1 MADDTTPQE
10 IPDEVAV
17 PIGTRGIGT
26 DEWVEQHEARLAA
39 PTTFGGKLAK
49 AWTTLPAWVRWGI
62 PVAIAILLPFASSNE
77 YVLRIGINL
86 GLFLLLAFGLNLV
99 VGYANL
105 LDLGFV
111 AFYGFGAYAYAM
123 LSSDQFGVHL
133 PAIVSIPLVV
143 LFTAAFGF
151 VLGLPSRRLSG
162 DYLAIAT
169 LFFGQMFVTLMVSSD
184 AVQFPWMSE
193 PLDLTGGANGITG
206 VDQMSFIGFTFDSN
220 LSYYFLVLALVCL
233 ATLATKRIHLSR
245 QGLAWRSLGEDSLAA
260 QHMTVPIARLKLMSI
275 TVGSA
280 VAGLAGCILASLQ
293 QGVFPTMFDL
303 PLLITI
309 YAALI
314 LGGLGS
320 IPGILIG
327 SAIMIILPEVL
338 RFPELSNAIFLIVL
352 VIGIVSILRRWQR
365 ILFWVV
371 ATLAVFG
378 VMNALFLGL
387 GIPYLTTAQW
397 AKGPLASVLGA
408 LVFMPEN
415 RVLWGN
421 IAFVLL
427 VVLIAW
433 MTLMS
438 TRARLIA
445 LPFVT
450 WLAVFTWEVR
460 LMLESSV
467 TRQLLVGALLIVLMA
482 ARPQGIL
489 GKPRVEVL

>member
-1 MADDTTPQE
+1 MADDTTPEE
-10 IPDEVAV
+10 IPDELAV
-17 PIGTRGIGT
+17 PVGTRGIGT

-39 PTTFGGKLAK
+39 PTTLGGKLAR
-49 AWTTLPAWVRWGI
+49 AWLTLPGWVRWGI
-62 PVAIAILLPFASSNE
+62 PALLALLLPFAGSND
-77 YVLRIGINL
+77 YILRIGINL

-99 VGYANL
+99 TGYANL

-123 LSSDQFGVHL
+123 LSSEQFGVHL
-133 PAIVSIPLVV
+133 PSVVAIPLVV
-143 LFTAAFGF
+143 LLTAAFGF

-169 LFFGQMFVTLMVSSD
+169 LFFGQMFVALVVSSD

-193 PLDLTGGANGITG
+193 PVDLTGGANGING
-206 VDQMSFIGFTFDSN
+206 VDQISLLGFTFDSN

-260 QHMTVPIARLKLMSI
+260 QHMTVPIARLKLMAI
-275 TVGSA
+275 TVGA
-280 VAGLAGCILASLQ
+280 AIAGLAGCILASVQ
-293 QGVFPTMFDL
+293 QGVFPTMFDM
-303 PLLITI
+303 PLLISI

-327 SAIMIILPEVL
+327 SAIMIVLPEVL
-338 RFPELSNAIFLIVL
+338 RFPDLSNAIFLIVL
-352 VIGIVSILRRWQR
+352 VVGIGSILRTWKR
-365 ILFWVV
+365 IAAWAVG
-371 ATLAVFG
+371 TLVVFG
-378 VMNALFLGL
+378 VMNAILLGL
-387 GIPYLTTAQW
+387 GVPYLTTAQW
-397 AKGPLASVLGA
+397 AKGPLAPVLGA
-408 LVFMPEN
+408 AVFMPKD
-415 RVLWGN
+415 RVAWGN
-421 IAFVLL
+421 VAFILL

-433 MTLMS
+433 MTLMR
-438 TRARLIA
+438 TRMRLVV

-460 LMLESSV
+460 LMLEASV

-482 ARPQGIL
+482 ARPQGIF